1 MECKKCKKE
10 IKEDSKF
17 CVKCGEKTEVET
29 NLTIDKKVKK
39 KSLFS
44 IVISVVVSLVVFLL
58 AFGVIKY
65 LTQETISPSNN
76 YSKAELITKT
86 VKEAKSSMALP
97 SRIDEAT
104 LLTDITAQSNA
115 IRYHYTLSG
124 IDTDSL
130 SNSYLKDFLAP
141 DLCATPE
148 TKSLLD
154 QDIGMEYSY
163 IVEGSSQSYFVS
175 FTKADCL

>member
-1 MECKKCKKE
+1 MNCKNCNNSLSN
-10 IKEDSKF
+10 DAKF
-17 CVKCGEKTEVET
+17 CVKCGQKTEVDT
-29 NLTIDKKVKK
+29 NLVTDKKIEK
-39 KSLFS
+39 KSPFGA
-44 IVISVVVSLVVFLL
+44 IISVVVFLL
-58 AFGVIKY
+58 AFGVVRY

-76 YSKAELITKT
+76 YTKAELITET
-86 VKEAKSSMALP
+86 VKEVKSSMTLP
-97 SRIDEAT
+97 SRLDEAT
-104 LLTDITAQSNA
+104 LLTDVTAQPNA

-141 DLCATPE
+141 DLCATPK

-163 IVEGSSQSYFVS
+163 VVEGSSQSYFVS
-175 FTKADCL
+175 FTKTDCL

>member
-1 MECKKCKKE
+1 MNCKNCNNPLSNE
-10 IKEDSKF
+10 VKF
-17 CVKCGEKTEVET
+17 CVKCGQKTEVDIK
-29 NLTIDKKVKK
+29 LTTDKKVEK
-39 KSLFS
+39 KSPFGA
-44 IVISVVVSLVVFLL
+44 IISVVVFLL
-58 AFGVIKY
+58 AFGVVKY

-76 YSKAELITKT
+76 YTKAELITET
-86 VKEAKSSMALP
+86 VKEVKSSMTLP
-97 SRIDEAT
+97 SRLDEAT
-104 LLTDITAQSNA
+104 LLTDVTAQPNA

-148 TKSLLD
+148 TKNLLD